1 MTLKVIAI
9 DGPAASG
16 KSSTG
21 GAVARALGWSHLD
34 TGSLYRG
41 LTRVALD
48 AGNLADADIIL
59 AAAETRRLGLRQQG
73 REVVV
78 HLDGAPAEPRLRGPD
93 VAGSVSQVAALAPVR
108 DWANARFRAV
118 VEAGGATVL
127 DGRDIGT
134 AVFPDAPLKI
144 FLTAAPEV
152 RAGRRLLQGGAPA
165 TPEEVARESARLAAR
180 DAADSARAVAPLR
193 RAADAVELDTTRL
206 TLAEQV
212 GRIVALARQIWL
224 P

>member
-1 MTLKVIAI
+1 MLKVIAI

-21 GAVARALGWSHLD
+21 GMVADALGWCHLD

-41 LTRVALD
+41 LTRVAID
-48 AGNLADADIIL
+48 AGELSDPAAIL
-59 AAAETRRLGLRQQG
+59 AAAGARNLHLRLED
-73 REVVV
+73 REAVVM
-78 HLDGAPAEPRLRGPD
+78 LDGLPAEDRLRGPE
-93 VAGSVSQVAALAPVR
+93 VAATVSQVAALPAIR
-108 DWANARFRAV
+108 DWANAQFRAI

-144 FLTAAPEV
+144 FLTASPEV
-152 RAGRRLLQGGAPA
+152 RAGRRLLQGGKPI
-165 TPEEVARESARLAAR
+165 TPDDLTREAQVLTAR
-180 DAADSARAVAPLR
+180 DSADATRAVAPLR
-193 RAADAVELDTTRL
+193 RAPNAVVVDTTEL
-206 TLAEQV
+206 TLAGQV
-212 GRIVALARQIWL
+212 DRIVALAREIWL

>member
-21 GAVARALGWSHLD
+21 GAVAQALGWCHLD

-41 LTRVALD
+41 LARVALD
-48 AGNLADADIIL
+48 IGDLATPAAIL
-59 AAAETRRLGLRQQG
+59 ASAESRHLQLSRQG
-73 REVVV
+73 RELIVL
-78 HLDGAPAEPRLRGPD
+78 LDGAPAEPKLRGAD
-93 VAGSVSQVAALAPVR
+93 VAGAVSQVAALPEIR
-108 DWANARFRAV
+108 EWANTRFRAI
-118 VEAGGATVL
+118 VETGGATVL

-165 TPEEVARESARLAAR
+165 TPGEVAREAARLAAR
-180 DAADSARAVAPLR
+180 DAADSARTVAPLR
-193 RAADAVELDTTRL
+193 RAPDAVELDTTRL
-206 TLAEQV
+206 TLPEQV
-212 GRIVALARQIWL
+212 EQILTLARRIWL